1 MSIKLIVMDVDCILI
16 NSKNIIID
24 KTKQDLTK
32 VQEDGILLVLASGRP
47 TSVLMDLA
55 KGLKMDENNGLLVSF
70 NGFKVIDCETNEVL
84 FNETMS
90 I

>member
-1 MSIKLIVMDVDCILI
+1 MDVDCILI

>member
-1 MSIKLIVMDVDCILI
+1 MDVDCILI

-47 TSVLMDLA
+47 TSVLMDLR
-55 KGLKMDENNGLLVSF
+55 
-70 NGFKVIDCETNEVL
+70 
-84 FNETMS
+84 
-90 I
+90 